1 MSSKQ
6 ALSILLLSLS
16 APFGIAQQVSGPQ
29 PQSAGIVGTAT
40 DTDGGLIPGATVTI
54 DGPTPEDH
62 HTAIADASGV
72 FTFTDLHPAVAYHL
86 MVTAKGFAAWN
97 SPEEILTPG
106 EERDLKNIPLA
117 VGVVETSVSAITIEQ
132 LATEQ
137 VKIDEKQRV
146 FGVIP
151 NFYVEYDHQ
160 FAPLS
165 TKLKYQLAFKA
176 STDAFTFAAA
186 AFLAGIDQAADTP
199 AYVEGAKGYGQR
211 FGAVYAQGAS
221 GILIGGAILPSLL
234 HQDPRY
240 FYQGTGTKKSRALHA
255 ASAPFIAR
263 GDNGR
268 WQFNYSSIGGDLA
281 SSALTNIYYPP
292 TNRGA
297 GLVFGNAA
305 VATGG
310 RVANALLQ
318 EFVLHKVTHGPKRS
332 F

>member
-1 MSSKQ
+1 MSSQQ
-6 ALSILLLSLS
+6 ALSIFILTFSS
-16 APFGIAQQVSGPQ
+16 SFGIAQLASGPQ

-40 DTDGGLIPGATVTI
+40 DTDGGLIPGANVTI
-54 DGPTPEDH
+54 DGPTPADH
-62 HTAIADASGV
+62 HTAIADSSGV
-72 FTFTDLHPAVAYHL
+72 FTLTDLHPAVTYHL
-86 MVTAKGFAAWN
+86 SVSAVGFASWN
-97 SPEEILTPG
+97 SKDLLLTPG
-106 EERDLKNIPLA
+106 EELDLKEIPLT
-117 VGVVETSVSAITIEQ
+117 VGAVETSVSAITIEE

-137 VKIDEKQRV
+137 VKIEEQQRL

-151 NFYVEYDHQ
+151 NFYVEYDRQ

-165 TKLKYQLAFKA
+165 AKLKYQLAFKA
-176 STDAFTFAAA
+176 STDAFTLGAA

-199 AYVEGAKGYGQR
+199 AYVQGAKGYGQR
-211 FGAVYAQGAS
+211 IGAVYAQGVS

-268 WQFNYSSIGGDLA
+268 WQPNYSSLGGDFA
-281 SSALTNIYYPP
+281 SSALTNLYYPASD
-292 TNRGA
+292 RGP
-297 GLVFGNAA
+297 GLVFSNALI
-305 VATGG
+305 ATGG
-310 RVANALLQ
+310 RVANALAQ
-318 EFVLHKVTHGPKRS
+318 EFLLHKFTHGPKRT